1 MIKAGLNIGNSKISC
16 IVADYK
22 NKKTINVL
30 SIKSIPTNNINKNII
45 VNYDNLLKEI
55 EQLLLDSEKNSQTK
69 INSLNIN
76 LPIIESISKY
86 YSSEIIITNEKINNL
101 HLKKIVNMSEFF
113 ENENNY
119 YDLANSII
127 SYEIDDK
134 LVFSSPVGNYA
145 QKIKLNFF
153 KFLVMKKY
161 FDNYSGLIKSLKLNV
176 SNYIPSIL
184 SSALSTVTDD
194 EKDLGTICIDLGHST
209 TSSMIFM
216 NNKFVYADS
225 FLVGSYNITKDIA
238 RGLTTTLSSAE
249 RLKTLYGSVLFSPS
263 DEHEIIEIPVI
274 SDEKNTFKQIKR
286 SDLNAII
293 KPRVEETLEIVWQK
307 IKQSNF
313 DDKKIKNVILT
324 GGGSQLEGIDDYAKI
339 IFSSNVRVAKPHEFL
354 NLDKEYNKSSFCD
367 IAGSILYEPED
378 FTVDFLKE
386 KNKKSKKPTFST
398 FFTWLDQYI

>member
-1 MIKAGLNIGNSKISC
+1 
-16 IVADYK
+16 
-22 NKKTINVL
+22 
-30 SIKSIPTNNINKNII
+30 
-45 VNYDNLLKEI
+45 
-55 EQLLLDSEKNSQTK
+55 
-69 INSLNIN
+69 
-76 LPIIESISKY
+76 
-86 YSSEIIITNEKINNL
+86 
-101 HLKKIVNMSEFF
+101 MSEFF

-249 RLKTLYGSVLFSPS
+249 
-263 DEHEIIEIPVI
+263 
-274 SDEKNTFKQIKR
+274 
-286 SDLNAII
+286 
-293 KPRVEETLEIVWQK
+293 
-307 IKQSNF
+307 
-313 DDKKIKNVILT
+313 IKNFIWV
-324 GGGSQLEGIDDYAKI
+324 
-339 IFSSNVRVAKPHEFL
+339 
-354 NLDKEYNKSSFCD
+354 
-367 IAGSILYEPED
+367 SIV
-378 FTVDFLKE
+378 FTK
-386 KNKKSKKPTFST
+386 
-398 FFTWLDQYI
+398 